1 MPSVARTRRPSPRR
15 SPLLLQAALLAT
27 IAILAPAV
35 GAAPVDEA
43 TGVIERLQ
51 AALVAAAALGPD
63 PGHDARY
70 ERLAPVVT
78 ETHDLETMGRL
89 TVRRFWRDW
98 SESERASFNEA
109 FTRLSIA
116 TYASRFANVGPE
128 TFGIVG
134 GAVDGDDRVEVQS
147 LVRRRDGDAVP
158 IDYLLQGRDGSW
170 RIINVFA
177 DGASELSLMASE
189 FYAILESGGFDALL
203 REIEAR
209 IAALE
214 SPA

>member
-1 MPSVARTRRPSPRR
+1 MALGMSPRHALTLR
-15 SPLLLQAALLAT
+15 PGLLVAV
-27 IAILAPAV
+27 AILAPAA

-43 TGVIERLQ
+43 TAVIERLQ
-51 AALVAAAALGPD
+51 AALVATAALEPD
-63 PGHDARY
+63 PGHDGRY

-98 SESERASFNEA
+98 SEDQRAAFSEA
-109 FTRLSIA
+109 FRRLSIA
-116 TYASRFANVGPE
+116 TYASRFADVGSE

-134 GAVDGDDRVEVQS
+134 GAESGEERVEVKS
-147 LVRRRDGDAVP
+147 LVRRKDGDDVP
-158 IDYLLQGRDGSW
+158 IDYLLQGGDGSW

-189 FYAILESGGFDALL
+189 YYAILESGGFDALL
-203 REIEAR
+203 AEIEAR
-209 IAALE
+209 IAALD
-214 SPA
+214 AGA

>member
-1 MPSVARTRRPSPRR
+1 MLR
-15 SPLLLQAALLAT
+15 AALLAAV
-27 IAILAPAV
+27 AILAPAA

-43 TGVIERLQ
+43 TAVIERLQ
-51 AALVAAAALGPD
+51 AALVAAAAIEPD
-63 PGHDARY
+63 PGHEARY

-78 ETHDLETMGRL
+78 ATHDLETMGRL

-98 SESERASFNEA
+98 SEPERASFNEA

-116 TYASRFANVGPE
+116 TYASRFAAVGPE

-134 GAVDGDDRVEVQS
+134 GAEDGEQRVEVQS
-147 LVRRRDGDAVP
+147 LVRRKEGDDVP

-189 FYAILESGGFDALL
+189 FYAILESGGLEALL
-203 REIEAR
+203 SEIEAR

-214 SPA
+214 APA

>member
-1 MPSVARTRRPSPRR
+1 MPLAPTRQRWAGRLAPSARAV
-15 SPLLLQAALLAT
+15 LLTTTVLLASSS
-27 IAILAPAV
+27 
-35 GAAPVDEA
+35 GAAPVDDA
-43 TGVIERLQ
+43 VAVIERLQ
-51 AALVAAAALGPD
+51 AALVATAVLEPD
-63 PGHDARY
+63 PGQDARY

-98 SESERASFNEA
+98 SEAERASFSRA
-109 FTRLSIA
+109 FERLSIA
-116 TYASRFANVGPE
+116 TYASRFAGVGPE

-134 GAVDGDDRVEVQS
+134 GVEDGEDRVEVQS
-147 LVRRRDGDAVP
+147 LVRRKDAEDVP
-158 IDYLLQGRDGSW
+158 IDYLLQQQDGGW

-189 FYAILESGGFDALL
+189 FYAILESGGFEALL
-203 REIEAR
+203 DEIESR

-214 SPA
+214 TPA

>member
-1 MPSVARTRRPSPRR
+1 MPPLAGDRRAFRR
-15 SPLLLQAALLAT
+15 LAGKPTAALLPALLM
-27 IAILAPAV
+27 LAASV
-35 GAAPVDEA
+35 SAAPVDEA
-43 TGVIERLQ
+43 TAVIERLQ
-51 AALVAAAALGPD
+51 AALVAAAALEPD
-63 PGHDARY
+63 PGHDGRY
-70 ERLAPVVT
+70 ERLAPVVA

-98 SESERASFNEA
+98 SEAQRAAFNDA
-109 FTRLSIA
+109 FVRLSIA
-116 TYASRFANVGPE
+116 TYASRFASVGPE

-134 GAVDGDDRVEVQS
+134 GAEDGAERVEIQS

-158 IDYLLQGRDGSW
+158 IDYLLQGREGSW

-189 FYAILESGGFDALL
+189 FYAILEAGGLDALL

-214 SPA
+214 EPA